1 MNSTVG
7 AQACKVANEDVLH
20 TVAQLLQ
27 VDEKALGRALV
38 SRSITTGVQRTSSVI
53 QVILDQEQAMYTR
66 DALAKAIYA
75 RLFQWLV
82 QRLNESMACKLPE
95 DKLVIGVLDIYGF
108 EIFPV
113 RSNTHTHIHEREKL
127 FFHLLF
133 AQTNSFEQF
142 CINYC
147 NEKLQQVFIERT
159 LKTEQEEYQV
169 EGIQVPPPLY
179 LDGLSS
185 MPICILSAS
194 AVGAGEVLQQQDH
207 LRSDRRSPVRYHLL
221 PRRGV
226 PPRQGY
232 RHHLR
237 ACLPY
242 SFHCTRSR
250 LRIPL
255 RAPDARCS

>member
-113 RSNTHTHIHEREKL
+113 RSNTHTHIHEREREREREIVL
-127 FFHLLF
+127 SLIVCADELVRTVLHQLLQRE
-133 AQTNSFEQF
+133 AT
-142 CINYC
+142 
-147 NEKLQQVFIERT
+147 
-159 LKTEQEEYQV
+159 
-169 EGIQVPPPLY
+169 
-179 LDGLSS
+179 
-185 MPICILSAS
+185 
-194 AVGAGEVLQQQDH
+194 AGVHRAHTQD
-207 LRSDRRSPVRYHLL
+207 RAG
-221 PRRGV
+221 GV
-226 PPRQGY
+226 PSRGHPGPASSLSR
-232 RHHLR
+232 RLVLDAHLHTE
-237 ACLPY
+237 CIC
-242 SFHCTRSR
+242 SGSR
-250 LRIPL
+250 
-255 RAPDARCS
+255 